1 MFHVMKIGGSTL
13 ANLQSAFFEALKNRI
28 QQGEKIVIVHG
39 GGPEINK
46 KLSESGLP
54 LEMKNG
60 IRVTSTESLS
70 CVKTALKDITNTNLV
85 ERLNNVGISAQG
97 LSGAENSLLTCDFLD
112 KENYGWVG
120 NVQQVNIEIIQKV
133 LDDGKIPVIASLG
146 VTESGETVNINA
158 DTAAG
163 ETAAALS
170 AETICFIT
178 DTPGVSVNGEWM
190 ECLTITDI
198 LTSIVEGHISGGMV
212 PKVEAA
218 IKCLDLN
225 IKQVRITDQTL
236 SGTELLKEVLI
247 T

>member
-1 MFHVMKIGGSTL
+1 MKIGGSTL
-13 ANLQSAFFEALKNRI
+13 ANLQPAFFDALKNRV
-28 QQGEKIVIVHG
+28 QQGEKVVIVHG

-60 IRVTSTESLS
+60 IRVTSPESLS
-70 CVKTALKDITNTNLV
+70 HVKTALKDITNTNLV
-85 ERLNNVGISAQG
+85 ERLNNEDISAQG
-97 LSGAENSLLTCDFLD
+97 LSGEENSLLTCEFLD

-120 NVQQVNIEIIQKV
+120 SIQKVNTKIIQNV

-146 VTESGETVNINA
+146 VTNSGETVNINA

-170 AETICFIT
+170 AESICFVT

-190 ECLTITDI
+190 KHLTISHI
-198 LTSIVEGHISGGMV
+198 LKSIVEGHISGGMV

-218 IKCLDLN
+218 IKCLDLD

-236 SGTELLKEVLI
+236 AGTELLKEVLI

>member
-1 MFHVMKIGGSTL
+1 MFHVVKIGGSTL
-13 ANLQSAFFEALKNRI
+13 ANLQSTFFDVLKNRI
-28 QQGEKIVIVHG
+28 QKGEKIVIVHG

-46 KLSESGLP
+46 KLRESGLP

-60 IRVTSTESLS
+60 VRVTSPETLS
-70 CVKTALKDITNTNLV
+70 CVKTALMDITNTTLV
-85 ERLNNVGISAQG
+85 ERLAGEGIAAQG
-97 LSGAENSLLTCDFLD
+97 LSGAEDFMLTCDFLD

-120 NVQQVNIEIIQKV
+120 NVQKVNTKAIHNV
-133 LDDGKIPVIASLG
+133 LEDGKIPVIASLG
-146 VTESGETVNINA
+146 VTENGEMVNINA

-170 AETICFIT
+170 AESICFVT

-190 ECLTITDI
+190 KHLTISEI
-198 LTSIVEGHISGGMV
+198 LKSIVEGHISGGMV

-236 SGTELLKEVLI
+236 SGTALQKEVLVQ
-247 T
+247 